1 MARKQKKLDKALIES
16 FPASD
21 PAASLQPAPANDLR
35 TSDAKADMDHIDI
48 DDEQEVRFWA
58 QELAVDVAR
67 IKEAV
72 DAVGNKVEPVRR
84 YLKKAET
91 VGGRS

>member
-1 MARKQKKLDKALIES
+1 MTRKQKKLDKALTDS

-35 TSDAKADMDHIDI
+35 TSDAKADMEHIDI

-58 QELAVDVAR
+58 SELAVDVAR
-67 IKEAV
+67 VKEAV
-72 DAVGNKVEPVRR
+72 DAVGNNVDAVRR
-84 YLKKAET
+84 HLEAQT